1 MPLGIQR
8 NKSLHH
14 RRPQNQAIYFRT
26 INLKK
31 NWVWLPVFCW
41 ITYRSSPMTP
51 QMSLLTRAQLQGPQW
66 GAKVSCPQAWGSS
79 TWEQLKAENPL
90 LVPQHPLLVQV
101 ELPLPTELVI
111 LGLLLS
117 QGVTDA
123 ETPKL
128 WPPNAKSQLIWKDPN
143 AEKDWRPKERRTA
156 EDEMVR

>member
-8 NKSLHH
+8 NKILHH

-41 ITYRSSPMTP
+41 IIHRSSPVTP
-51 QMSLLTRAQLQGPQW
+51 QMSLLMGTQLHSPQW

-79 TWEQLKAENPL
+79 SWEQLKAESPR

-101 ELPLPTELVI
+101 ELPLLTELVI
-111 LGLLLS
+111 LGPLLLRMLLML
-117 QGVTDA
+117 
-123 ETPKL
+123 KL
-128 WPPNAKSQLIWKDPN
+128 QNFGHLMPRANSFAKTLMLRVI
-143 AEKDWRPKERRTA
+143 
-156 EDEMVR
+156 